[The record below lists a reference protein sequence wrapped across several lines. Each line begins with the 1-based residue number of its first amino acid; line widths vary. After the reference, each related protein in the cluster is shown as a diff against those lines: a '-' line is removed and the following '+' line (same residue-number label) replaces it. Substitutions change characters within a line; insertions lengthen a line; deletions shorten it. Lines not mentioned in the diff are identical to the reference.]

1 MVNAEKFYQKL
12 IDRLSVEVR
21 EALSEQDKAFHRE
34 TEVIGLLHDKTMPY
48 GDYIKLQK
56 ELETLQQ
63 IQNNACFTKDAFV
76 CAREIVF
83 DTYKE
88 MKRGKNNG

>member
-1 MVNAEKFYQKL
+1 MINTEKFYKKL

-48 GDYIKLQK
+48 EDYIKLQK

-63 IQNNACFTKDAFV
+63 IQNNACFSKDAFV

-83 DTYKE
+83 DLYDE
-88 MKRGKNNG
+88 MKKKGE

>member
-1 MVNAEKFYQKL
+1 MVNAEKFYKKL
-12 IDRLSVEVR
+12 IDRLSIEVR

-34 TEVIGLLHDKTMPY
+34 TEVIELLHDKTMPY
-48 GDYIKLQK
+48 EDYVKLQK

-63 IQNNACFTKDAFV
+63 IQNIECFTKDAFV

-83 DTYKE
+83 DTYEE
-88 MKRGKNNG
+88 MKKKGK